1 MSLDGF
7 TIRAMVHELNPLLCG
22 GRITKIYQPG
32 TTEILL
38 HIRASGKNHKLLL
51 SAHPAYARVQL
62 THTPIENPKE
72 PPVFCMMMRKHIEG
86 SIIQSITQIDLE
98 RILQIDLRTR
108 NEWGGEGMRRL
119 VVEMMG
125 RHSNLILLDP
135 LKGIILDGIRRVSH
149 AISRHRQIFPG
160 APYLS
165 PPEQQKQNPLE
176 IDRASFIA
184 GFTDQQA
191 HFDQQLVNRFRGM
204 GPLLAQEILEQAGA
218 KGGEAV
224 WQSFA
229 RCMQKA
235 KNHQYEP
242 TITQTEAKS
251 VFSVWPLTHLQGE
264 ARSFPSVSE
273 GLDRFFQGKAARDRL
288 RQQTQEL
295 TRKLKQ
301 EIAKNAKKIAILQTE
316 LAQSQQADQYRIYGE
331 LLTTSLHQIQRGE
344 QTTQIVNYYD
354 EHTPTITIPLD
365 PLLTP
370 TQNAQRYFKKYHKLK
385 AAKKWNVAQI
395 SKAQAEM
402 QYLASV
408 WVQLE
413 NASLGEV
420 EQIREEL
427 AEEGW
432 CKVSRKKEKQTAKKK
447 PLPTSIHAS
456 DGTPILV
463 GKNNKQNDYLTHQLA
478 APSDTWLH
486 TKDIPGS
493 HVVIRAKRVSE
504 RTLYEAAMIAAY
516 YSKARQSSQVPVD
529 FTLVKHVKKPA
540 GARPGFAT
548 YDHQQTLFVT
558 PHEEVIQKL
567 TNPSSHPS

>member
-7 TIRAMVHELNPLLCG
+7 TIRAMVHELNPLLRG
-22 GRITKIYQPG
+22 GRITRIYQPS
-32 TTEILL
+32 TTDILL
-38 HIRASGKNHKLLL
+38 HLRADGKNHKLLL
-51 SAHPAYARVQL
+51 SAHPVYTRVQL
-62 THTPIENPKE
+62 THTPMENPKE
-72 PPVFCMMMRKHIEG
+72 PPLFCMMMRKHAEG
-86 SIIQSITQIDLE
+86 GMIQSITQVDLE
-98 RILQIDLRTR
+98 RIMHIDFRTR
-108 NEWGGEGMRRL
+108 NEWGEEGMRRL

-135 LKGIILDGIRRVSH
+135 LKGTILDGIRRVSH

-165 PPEQQKQNPLE
+165 PPAQQKQNPLE

-184 GFTDQQA
+184 SFAEQQT
-191 HFDQQLVNRFRGM
+191 HFDQQLVNRFMGM
-204 GPLLAQEILEQAGA
+204 GPLLAKEILQQAGWM
-218 KGGEAV
+218 GGEAL

-229 RCMQKA
+229 HFMQKA

-251 VFSVWPLTHLQGE
+251 VFSVWPLTHLQGKTS
-264 ARSFPSVSE
+264 SFPSVSE
-273 GLDRFFQGKAARDRL
+273 GLESFFQGKAVRERI
-288 RQQTQEL
+288 RQQTQDL
-295 TRKLKQ
+295 TRKLKN
-301 EIAKNAKKIAILQTE
+301 EIARNEKKIAILQTE
-316 LAQSQQADQYRIYGE
+316 LDQSQQAEQYRIYGE
-331 LLTTSLHQIQRGE
+331 LLTASLHEMQRGE
-344 QTTQIVNYYD
+344 QTMQVINYYE

-370 TQNAQRYFKKYHKLK
+370 AQNAQRYFKKYHKLK
-385 AAKKWNVAQI
+385 AAKKWNVTQI
-395 SKAQAEM
+395 TKAQEEM
-402 QYLASV
+402 QYLESV

-413 NASLGEV
+413 NASLSEV

-427 AEEGW
+427 AGEGW
-432 CKVSRKKEKQTAKKK
+432 LKAPRQKRKQTSTKK
-447 PLPTSIHAS
+447 PLPTSLYAS

-493 HVVIRAKRVSE
+493 HVVVRCKSVSE
-504 RTLYEAAMIAAY
+504 STLYEAAMVAAY

-529 FTLVKHVKKPA
+529 FTLIKHVKKPA
-540 GARPGFAT
+540 GARPGFVT
-548 YDHQQTLFVT
+548 YGHQQTLFVT
-558 PHEEVIQKL
+558 PDAEAIRQLIQ
-567 TNPSSHPS
+567 PSPHK